1 MLLGFSTH
9 ILFAMQII
17 LWWVKVLTFLFP
29 FLFYSALGSFSVWSS
44 EEPLAVQPGLSVLQ
58 QALRFSLGNAF
69 RFIYF
74 FGFFRGAPYT
84 GHLWRFLPECG
95 LGIKG
100 DIRIRETGA
109 QTVRMAVLVRVTCGI
124 WPASGMMCKTV
135 CWNGHCWATK
145 FNFLMERYRR
155 NLRVDTCYTPWTP
168 QS

>member
-1 MLLGFSTH
+1 MSGARKNLSLCSQGFQFFNKH
-9 ILFAMQII
+9 FAFLWEMPFDLFI
-17 LWWVKVLTFLFP
+17 
-29 FLFYSALGSFSVWSS
+29 
-44 EEPLAVQPGLSVLQ
+44 
-58 QALRFSLGNAF
+58 
-69 RFIYF
+69 F
-74 FGFFRGAPYT
+74 FGFFRGAPDT